1 MSRRPPPTS
10 QDVADRAGVSRTVV
24 SFVLNNRPHTGIS
37 DETRHRVLRA
47 AAELDYR
54 PNRAARNLVSGL
66 THTLGVVVSETRQDA
81 YGDAFLPS
89 LLRGVDDAARTA
101 GYRILIDYLDDRDNA
116 RLSLAMVRER
126 AIDGVIVCG
135 PDPDRQVLG
144 LLVEEG
150 IPSVVVGDP
159 GSYAC
164 PSVDIDNVGAARTA
178 VAHLV
183 AHGYRRVGMISNVP
197 FRFPS
202 AQSRRQG
209 FLEALHAAG
218 IEGDDRLI
226 VEGELDD
233 GSGRQAMEKLL
244 HLAPRPEAVFA
255 ASDQVAF
262 GALAA
267 VHAAGLRVPDDLALV
282 GFDNLPL
289 AAHSHPALST
299 VQVPAVDLGRTA
311 GECLLGL
318 VDHREPE
325 LTRVILPTKLV
336 VRDSCGEHPRPEMI
350 RNEGGI

>member
-1 MSRRPPPTS
+1 MSRRRPPTS

-37 DETRHRVLRA
+37 DETRQRVLRA

-89 LLRGVDDAARTA
+89 LLRGVDDAARIA

-116 RLSLAMVRER
+116 HSSLAMVRER

-135 PDPDRQVLG
+135 PGPERHVLG

-159 GSYAC
+159 GNYAC
-164 PSVDIDNVGAARTA
+164 PSVDIDNVAAARSA

-197 FRFPS
+197 FHFPT

-209 FLEALHAAG
+209 FLDALHAGG
-218 IEGDDRLI
+218 IEEDERMI
-226 VEGELDD
+226 VEGGLDD
-233 GSGRQAMEKLL
+233 GSGRRAMEILL
-244 HLAPRPEAVFA
+244 QLAIRPDAVFA

-267 VHAAGLRVPDDLALV
+267 VHAAGLRVPDELAII

-289 AAHSHPALST
+289 AAHTHPSLST
-299 VQVPAVDLGRTA
+299 VQVPAVDLGRAA
-311 GECLLGL
+311 GQCLLVL
-318 VDHREPE
+318 VDHRQPE
-325 LTRVILPTKLV
+325 LMRVLLPTKLA
-336 VRDSCGEHPRPEMI
+336 VRDSCGEHPGPEMLSK
-350 RNEGGI
+350 EGGI